1 MNSSLLCDFYELSMA
16 YAYFK
21 QNMHRQ
27 IVYFEVFF
35 RKAPDNAS
43 YAVFCGLEQIIEH
56 INNFSFS
63 KSDIDFLK
71 NTQKFDNEFL
81 NYLSTL
87 RFSGDILS
95 VKEGECIFTNET
107 LMIIKAPII
116 EALLLE
122 TFTLLTLNHQCLIA
136 TKASRI
142 AQVAKEKL
150 LLEFGSRRAHGDSA
164 ALNGARAAFI
174 GGFHASACTLAGKKF
189 NIPISGTMS
198 HAWIQMFDDELSA
211 FRTYCQ
217 TYKDNISLLIDTYD
231 YKRGIENA
239 ILVFNE
245 LNAENTMQ
253 NYSIRIDSGNLLK
266 ISKFIRKKLDLAGL
280 KKCKIVASNA
290 LDELIIE
297 KLLKNKAPIDAFG
310 IGEKL
315 ITSASSPIF
324 GAVYKLV
331 AIEKNG
337 EIIPKIKISASSNKT
352 TLPHFKKLIRYYKND
367 KANFDILYAH
377 DENIK
382 NYQDFIAKNLHESI
396 FKNGKLVYKVPSLKN
411 IQDYHKKNIANLDI
425 KLKKLQNPSIYKVK
439 ISKKLQNLQKKYLEK
454 INLFL

>member
-21 QNMHRQ
+21 QNMHKQ

-43 YAVFCGLEQIIEH
+43 YAVFCGLEQIINH
-56 INNFSFS
+56 INHFSFS
-63 KSDIDFLK
+63 QSDIDFLK
-71 NTQKFDNEFL
+71 NTHKFDDDFL
-81 NYLSTL
+81 NYLLTL
-87 RFSGDILS
+87 KFSGDILS
-95 VKEGECIFTNET
+95 VKEGECVFANTP

-122 TFTLLTLNHQCLIA
+122 TFILLILNHQCLIT

-142 AQVAKEKL
+142 AQIAKEKL
-150 LLEFGSRRAHGDSA
+150 LLEFGSRRAHGESA
-164 ALNGARAAFI
+164 ALNGARAAFV

-189 NIPISGTMS
+189 DIPISGTMS
-198 HAWIQMFDDELSA
+198 HAWVQMFDDELSA
-211 FRTYCQ
+211 FRAYCQ
-217 TYKDNISLLIDTYD
+217 IYKDNISLLIDTYD
-231 YKRGIENA
+231 YKNGIENA

-245 LNAENTMQ
+245 LNAQDSMQ
-253 NYSIRIDSGNLLK
+253 NYSIRIDSGDLFK
-266 ISKFIRKKLDLAGL
+266 ISRYIRKKLDLASL
-280 KKCKIVASNA
+280 TKCKIIASNA
-290 LDELIIE
+290 LDEFIVE

-331 AIEKNG
+331 ALEKNNQ
-337 EIIPKIKISASSNKT
+337 IIPKIKISASSSKT
-352 TLPHFKKLIRYYKND
+352 TLPHFKKLIRYYKNN
-367 KANFDILYAH
+367 KASFDILYTH
-377 DENIK
+377 DESIK
-382 NYQDFIAKNLHESI
+382 NYQGYIYKNLHELI
-396 FKNGKLVYKVPSLKN
+396 FKDGKLVYELPNLKN
-411 IQDYHKKNIANLDI
+411 IQEYHKKSIDSLDF

-439 ISKKLQNLQKKYLEK
+439 ISKKLQNMQKTYLEK
-454 INLFL
+454 N